1 VNPGGKLPVTV
12 PRAVGQVPIYYNHK
26 STGRPPT
33 AENKFTSKY
42 IDVAWTPLYPFGF
55 GLSYT
60 TFAIRDLRLS
70 ANTIGRDGQVRVTA
84 TVSNTGARM
93 GDEVVQLYIQDVAS
107 TVTRPV
113 RELKGFARV
122 SLEPGA
128 SRDVEFVLTNA
139 ELGFYDRS
147 MRFVVEP
154 GAFKVWVGNS
164 SEGGL
169 EGSFTVS
176 E

>member
-1 VNPGGKLPVTV
+1 M
-12 PRAVGQVPIYYNHK
+12 
-26 STGRPPT
+26 
-33 AENKFTSKY
+33 
-42 IDVAWTPLYPFGF
+42 
-55 GLSYT
+55 
-60 TFAIRDLRLS
+60 
-70 ANTIGRDGQVRVTA
+70 
-84 TVSNTGARM
+84 GARA

-128 SRDVEFVLTNA
+128 SRDVEFALTNA

-154 GAFKVWVGNS
+154 GVFKVWVGNS

-176 E
+176 Q